1 MAKGTLQKDL
11 KYKEAEEDLTTKL
24 KEKNSNV
31 MMEAGGERWCDTRKK
46 SLPGKA
52 GNF

>member
-1 MAKGTLQKDL
+1 MAKGTLQKYL

-31 MMEAGGERWCDTRKK
+31 MMEAGGER
-46 SLPGKA
+46 
-52 GNF
+52 